1 MDIVVFHV
9 NYRHAPQYPFP
20 AAHNDALDAF
30 DWLWQNAKE
39 FGGDVDKL
47 VVGGVSAG
55 ANLAV
60 SVGLARNGMADKNTK
75 MVEIRGLVLGI
86 PWLIINKEKISY
98 EKYDQKEKASRIQC
112 DDAPVQSGKVLEFFV
127 NCMGK
132 KVKEKGEI
140 DPDVGLVESEK
151 LKRLPIVT
159 FMVAGNDALRDE
171 AFFFAQDLQAQG

>member
-39 FGGDVDKL
+39 FGGDVDRF

-55 ANLAV
+55 ANLAA
-60 SVGLARNGMADKNTK
+60 SVALTRNGTADKNKT
-75 MVEIRGLVLGI
+75 VEIRGLVLGI
-86 PWLIINKEKISY
+86 PWSVINKEKISY
-98 EKYDQKEKASRIQC
+98 EGYNEKEKASRIQC
-112 DDAPVQSGKVLEFFV
+112 NEAPVQSGKVLEFFV
-127 NCMGK
+127 DCMGK
-132 KVKEKGEI
+132 KIKGKGDI
-140 DPDVGLVESEK
+140 DPDVGLVGGEK
-151 LKRLPIVT
+151 LKRLPSVA

-171 AFFFAQDLQAQG
+171 ALFFAQYLQEQG